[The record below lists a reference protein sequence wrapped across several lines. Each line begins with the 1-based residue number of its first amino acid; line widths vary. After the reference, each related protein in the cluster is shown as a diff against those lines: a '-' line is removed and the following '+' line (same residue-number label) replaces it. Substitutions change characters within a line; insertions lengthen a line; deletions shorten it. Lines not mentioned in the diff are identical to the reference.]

1 MSNVRW
7 LPEPRA
13 EEWDWQIHGLCRGRD
28 SATFF
33 HPDGERGSARVRRD
47 NAAKAVCRVCPVRP
61 ECAAQSLAAQ
71 EPYGVWGGF
80 TESERTR
87 LLILGWQDA
96 AHRFRRR
103 VDIDKLEAKLGRD
116 NERLT
121 QAIAV

>member
-61 ECAAQSLAAQ
+61 ECAAQSLASQ

-87 LLILGWQDA
+87 LLNLGWQDA
-96 AHRFRRR
+96 AHRFRRC

-116 NERLT
+116 TRRMT
-121 QAIAV
+121 RAIAV